1 MVIAM
6 AITCTVTS
14 IVVSIVVSIV
24 TTKILASY
32 YFETVDSYVKEMCK
46 ETRRF
51 VEQVLEQINR
61 R

>member
-14 IVVSIVVSIV
+14 VVVSIA
-24 TTKILASY
+24 TTKILSVR
-32 YFETVDSYVKEMCK
+32 YFEIVESYVEEMCK

>member
-6 AITCTVTS
+6 AITCTVT
-14 IVVSIVVSIV
+14 SIVVSIV